1 MDHTTAIVVCLGFLV
16 VALVIVLLSYRSR
29 GKGKIKGP
37 WGMGVEVEGS
47 NEGENQPCVSVKDAE
62 AKGNIRATDA
72 TGKGVHAE
80 RLKSGAD
87 IEVSSSPPP
96 KT

>member
-1 MDHTTAIVVCLGFLV
+1 MDKTTAIVICLGLLV
-16 VALVIVLLSYRSR
+16 VGFVFFFFVFRSR
-29 GKGKIKGP
+29 GKGEIKGP
-37 WGMGVEVEGS
+37 FGLGMKVEGS
-47 NEGENQPCVSVKDAE
+47 NEPASQRGVTVKDAE

-72 TGKGVHAE
+72 TGKGASAE
-80 RLKSGAD
+80 KLKAGGD